1 LITIVMSAT
10 IAADPRRVWR
20 ALTSPSECVAWD
32 ERLIAPVD
40 PIDRYP
46 QAGEPMRWRCLLG
59 SVPVLLHDEP
69 RAVIPYQKLRSLLAI
84 GSLHFDQT
92 YTLAIEKER
101 AEGGE
106 SGPQS
111 KAPRTRLCMKVTVA
125 NSVALVGAIVDRFE
139 VRRMT
144 VDRVDETLRAITKWC
159 ENNP

>member
-1 LITIVMSAT
+1 MITIVMSAT

-20 ALTSPSECVAWD
+20 AITSPSECVAWD

-46 QAGEPMRWRCLLG
+46 QAGERMRWRCLLG
-59 SVPVLLHDEP
+59 SVPVLMHDEP
-69 RAVIPYQKLRSLLAI
+69 RAVIPYLKLRSQRAI

-92 YTLAIEKER
+92 YTLALKEEQTDG
-101 AEGGE
+101 AEPGVP
-106 SGPQS
+106 ST
-111 KAPRTRLCMKVTVA
+111 ARRTRLCMKVTAA
-125 NSVALVGAIVDRFE
+125 NSVALIDAVVDRFE